1 MKYRLNVIFL
11 KLIIELNDITLSS
24 NTLNVFFSEIFAQ
37 IKLKMESKIFICN
50 LEEIKKTRFIVKW
63 VNEWKDEVIVY
74 LDTNNKINVKSS
86 ICPHFGGEI
95 VYDKNIKKL
104 KCLWHDWKFCPTS
117 GKCLTF
123 PIKGKLNPYD
133 FEVTPKPLKTYKPI
147 TDQEKIYAIKK

>member
-1 MKYRLNVIFL
+1 MKYRLKVIFL

-37 IKLKMESKIFICN
+37 IILKMESKIFICN

-104 KCLWHDWKFCPTS
+104 KCLWHDWKFCSKS
-117 GKCLTF
+117 GKCLSH
-123 PIKGKLNPYD
+123 PIRGKLNPHD
-133 FEVTPKPLKTYKPI
+133 FEIDPQPLKSYEIIESTG
-147 TDQEKIYAIKK
+147 EIYAIKK